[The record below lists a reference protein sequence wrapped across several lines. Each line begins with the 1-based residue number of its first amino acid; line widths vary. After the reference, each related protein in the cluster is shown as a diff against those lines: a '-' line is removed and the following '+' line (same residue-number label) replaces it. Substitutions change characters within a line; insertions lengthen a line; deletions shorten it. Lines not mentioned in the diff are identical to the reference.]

1 MSIYERQKQ
10 NAMLTNNNIKLPMDF
25 DLYKTLAAYNNN
37 IKVSEVTLRQR
48 ENAKLSILK
57 GAFDSSFKFPPLI
70 ELLEYYN
77 NNKGG
82 N

>member
-1 MSIYERQKQ
+1 MKI
-10 NAMLTNNNIKLPMDF
+10 TNNNIKLPIEF
-25 DLYKTLAAYNNN
+25 DIFKTLAAYNNN
-37 IKVSEVTLRQR
+37 IKISEVTLRQR
-48 ENAKLSILK
+48 EEAKLSMYK
-57 GAFDSSFKFPPLI
+57 GRLDSSFKFPPLI